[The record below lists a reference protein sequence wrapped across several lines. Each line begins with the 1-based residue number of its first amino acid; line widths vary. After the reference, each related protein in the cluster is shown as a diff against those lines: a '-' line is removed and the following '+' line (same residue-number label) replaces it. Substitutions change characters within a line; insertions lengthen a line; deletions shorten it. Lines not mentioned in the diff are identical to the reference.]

1 MIKGVMYFIKERN
14 DFIGVDKALFKRIK
28 NHLGDRYQPSDD
40 ELIYLYCETH
50 DFYKR
55 LLKELSKDSLTVQRN
70 RDGKINYIK
79 NPLANELTKTIQI
92 LNNLLKSLGL
102 TAQQRNRGALSRT
115 TGGEARVEEISF
127 EDF

>member
-1 MIKGVMYFIKERN
+1 MFFIKERKERN
-14 DFIGVDKALFKRIK
+14 DFIGIDKALFKRIK
-28 NHLGDRYQPSDD
+28 NHLGDRYHPADD

-70 RDGKINYIK
+70 RDGKVNYIK
-79 NPLANELTKTIQI
+79 NPLAVELTKTIQI

-102 TAQQRNRGALSRT
+102 TAQQRNRGKLSRT
-115 TGGEARVEEISF
+115 TGGASDAEDGSF